1 MKWTQAFQ
9 PKKWKVIVSLV
20 PFIFPLFEIWL
31 WIQITFDLY
40 VDVDNFLFD
49 VEEIIGGVLYISEVT
64 ISAPFENLLRP
75 LGWWSRNSLVV
86 APDGPLLPGSF
97 AVAITY
103 SLLIYIIWSL
113 VSLRSSNQKPY

>member
-1 MKWTQAFQ
+1 MGFVKAFK
-9 PKKWKVIVSLV
+9 PNKWKVIISLV
-20 PFIFPLFEIWL
+20 PFVFPLFQIWL

-49 VEEIIGGVLYISEVT
+49 VEEIIGGVLYIGEVT
-64 ISAPFENLLRP
+64 ISVPFENFLRP

-113 VSLRSSNQKPY
+113 FSLRRSNQY